1 MGGRGLFAAALVGIA
16 FPATAAAQGSPVFQL
31 QPGLQVTDFVSVPE
45 ETQTNSAFSVRFAIR
60 FPTRTSWLM
69 PVIGASFLPYG
80 TTENTMRNTDA
91 PTLFAGN
98 VFTLVTPERTSGW
111 LSVEM
116 PLLITHSPGTG
127 PSGSVRDYGR
137 DLVMAPT
144 LYAHVGAR
152 GLRDLGT
159 VWSRLLLYIQLE
171 QNLTPNRDLVTGNRD
186 YFNPVAT
193 FGVSLR
199 IGDAPPN

>member
-1 MGGRGLFAAALVGIA
+1 
-16 FPATAAAQGSPVFQL
+16 
-31 QPGLQVTDFVSVPE
+31 
-45 ETQTNSAFSVRFAIR
+45 
-60 FPTRTSWLM
+60 
-69 PVIGASFLPYG
+69 
-80 TTENTMRNTDA
+80 
-91 PTLFAGN
+91 
-98 VFTLVTPERTSGW
+98 
-111 LSVEM
+111 
-116 PLLITHSPGTG
+116 LLITHSPGTG